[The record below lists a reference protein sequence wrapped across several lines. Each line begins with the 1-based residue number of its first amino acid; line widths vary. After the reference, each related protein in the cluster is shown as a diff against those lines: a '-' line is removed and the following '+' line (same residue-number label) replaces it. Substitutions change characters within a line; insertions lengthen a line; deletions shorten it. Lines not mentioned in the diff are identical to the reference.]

1 MSFQSFRMERGDSD
15 RWSED
20 SHSVMGSVAE
30 SDRWKVTDRTS
41 RLARFKEKQM
51 EVLQA
56 VKQRQGRERQESQGA
71 ESMVS
76 DISRQCSPAVS
87 AGQLKSTNLT
97 ETSKLSSSQL
107 AEMSSKMDSMG
118 FELGSQQRQ
127 LQELANTAA
136 AAASQKSLEE
146 CIMRMEEQHQIHLE
160 EMHRL
165 QQSFANDSELLG
177 LRVELDASKKREQSL
192 ETQQVLLERTWADEK
207 VTLEKELA
215 RLRAREATLVQQL
228 QRAIVEVPS
237 PVEKSA
243 PVKPRCP
250 TFRAPRGFWSL
261 AVGIAGFILASM
273 TVHFK
278 WRKSTPDPRSI
289 RTRPFGW
296 AKHSMHL
303 RA

>member
-1 MSFQSFRMERGDSD
+1 
-15 RWSED
+15 
-20 SHSVMGSVAE
+20 
-30 SDRWKVTDRTS
+30 
-41 RLARFKEKQM
+41 M

-76 DISRQCSPAVS
+76 DISRQYSPAIS
-87 AGQLKSTNLT
+87 AGQSGQLKSSNLT

-160 EMHRL
+160 EMHLL

-192 ETQQVLLERTWADEK
+192 EAQQVLLERTWADEK

-228 QRAIVEVPS
+228 QQAIVEVPS
-237 PVEKSA
+237 PVQKSA
-243 PVKPRCP
+243 PVKQRCP

-261 AVGIAGFILASM
+261 AAGIAGFILASM

-278 WRKSTPDPRSI
+278 WRKSTPDPRSV

-296 AKHSMHL
+296 AKHSMHQ

>member
-1 MSFQSFRMERGDSD
+1 
-15 RWSED
+15 
-20 SHSVMGSVAE
+20 MGSVAE

-71 ESMVS
+71 DSIVS
-76 DISRQCSPAVS
+76 DISRQCSPAIS

-192 ETQQVLLERTWADEK
+192 EAQQVLLERTWADEK

-215 RLRAREATLVQQL
+215 RLRAREASLVQQL
-228 QRAIVEVPS
+228 QRAIVEVPT

-243 PVKPRCP
+243 PAKPRCP

-273 TVHFK
+273 TVHFR
-278 WRKSTPDPRSI
+278 RKSTPDPGI

-296 AKHSMHL
+296 AKRSMHL